1 MYIYTNIYMFSC
13 VYNSTLYR
21 KKISIYFMKNFEM
34 EKFYDSKFQCKVVKN
49 VAKQELIVKIVNKK
63 N

>member
-1 MYIYTNIYMFSC
+1 M
-13 VYNSTLYR
+13 
-21 KKISIYFMKNFEM
+21 KKFEI
-34 EKFYDSKFQCKVVKN
+34 EKFYDSKFQCEVVKN